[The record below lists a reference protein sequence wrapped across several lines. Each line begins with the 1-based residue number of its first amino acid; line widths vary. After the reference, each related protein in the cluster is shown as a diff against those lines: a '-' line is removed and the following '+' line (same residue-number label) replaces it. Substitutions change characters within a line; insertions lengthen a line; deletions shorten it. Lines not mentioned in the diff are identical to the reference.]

1 MGSKRSKAS
10 DGAARLR
17 DLAFFEGFSDDDL
30 ARVAQLAELVQ
41 VEAGTCIID
50 QGRVGLEC
58 FVVETGDVG
67 VYVADEHIVTLGRG
81 SMIGEMA
88 LVDRRPRSASVVAE
102 TPVELLAFDTK
113 AFKQLLT
120 EMPIAEE
127 RVLSMLAARLKANE
141 SRA

>member
-41 VEAGTCIID
+41 VEPGTCIID